1 MDDYAFMAII
11 LMKFD
16 KNLAQVR
23 EDLVPDEIS
32 EEDFWNNY
40 FYAVETVKK
49 THGLPNRIGD
59 KLGDGARLEAVN
71 EEIAKLKDV

>member
-16 KNLAQVR
+16 KNLAEVR

-32 EEDFWNNY
+32 EEDFW
-40 FYAVETVKK
+40 
-49 THGLPNRIGD
+49 
-59 KLGDGARLEAVN
+59 
-71 EEIAKLKDV
+71 